1 MLHGLPLASVSGSL
15 QIFFIRHGQSTANA
29 EVVWQGRLDFP
40 PSELGKEQARLC
52 GLALS
57 EFGGFS
63 GVYASPLRRAS
74 RTAGIIH
81 RELKAAGRFEGEA
94 IELDG
99 LTERHGGLLQGRPW
113 AQTVEEQPELIEKF
127 RSLPEEEAW
136 PLVGA
141 ETDEDLMS
149 RFGEAVAEIRDR
161 HAGDR
166 EERVVLV
173 AHGGVLRAFLKS
185 AFGEEMLPGTR
196 RAPNAS
202 ITRIRWNS
210 EGEPELLD
218 LASTTHLDDLPV

>member
-1 MLHGLPLASVSGSL
+1 MSGSL

-29 EVVWQGRLDFP
+29 EGVWQGQLDFP
-40 PSELGKEQARLC
+40 LSELGKEQARLC

-57 EFGGFS
+57 EFGDFS
-63 GVYASPLRRAS
+63 SAYTSPLSRAS
-74 RTAGIIH
+74 QTAGIICQ
-81 RELKAAGRFEGEA
+81 ELRDTGSFKGEPT
-94 IELDG
+94 ELAS

-113 AQTVEEQPELIEKF
+113 AQTVEENPELIEKF
-127 RSLPEEEAW
+127 RRLPEEEAW
-136 PLVGA
+136 SIVGA

-149 RFGEAVAEIRDR
+149 RFGEAVAGIRR
-161 HAGDR
+161 QHAGNL

-173 AHGGVLRAFLKS
+173 AHGGVLRAFLRS

-202 ITRIRWNS
+202 ITRIRWNTN
-210 EGEPELLD
+210 GEPELLD

>member
-1 MLHGLPLASVSGSL
+1 MSGSL

-29 EVVWQGRLDFP
+29 EGVWQGQLDFP
-40 PSELGKEQARLC
+40 LSELGKEQSRLC

-57 EFGGFS
+57 EFGDFS
-63 GVYASPLRRAS
+63 GVYTSPLSRAS
-74 RTAGIIH
+74 ETAGIIR
-81 RELKAAGRFEGEA
+81 RELRAAGRFEGEA
-94 IELDG
+94 VELESV
-99 LTERHGGLLQGRPW
+99 TERHGGLLQGRPW
-113 AQTVEEQPELIEKF
+113 AQTVEEHPDLIEKF

-136 PLVGA
+136 SLVGA

-149 RFGEAVAEIRDR
+149 RFGEAVAGIRGR

-185 AFGEEMLPGTR
+185 AFGEEVLPGTR

-202 ITRIRWNS
+202 ITRLRWS
-210 EGEPELLD
+210 PAGEPELLD